1 MASEGMKGGISI
13 LLVEDEFLIAENI
26 KEILELMGHSVVG
39 MAREGREAV
48 RKAESLHPDL
58 VLMDIGLR
66 GEMDGIEA
74 AAVLYE
80 RLGIPVVYLTGAAD
94 THTINRAAQSRPFGY
109 LLKPFDEAE
118 IRSAIEVAV
127 ARHRAEV
134 ELHLREKSLVQYA
147 ESLRAQ
153 SLLDELTGLY
163 NRRAFMTLSRH
174 QLHSVSRTHRPC
186 VLLFID
192 LDGLKKVNDGF
203 GHAAGDRLLVDL
215 ADVLSHT
222 FRKSDIV
229 ARLGGDEFVVLAVES
244 DPPGVETALSR
255 LHAGIREHNEKQHV
269 VHKLVISVGAAIP
282 DSGSPEEIEELLAR
296 ADEAMYKEKIRAR
309 AG

>member
-1 MASEGMKGGISI
+1 MSSDGLNGRLSI
-13 LLVEDEFLIAENI
+13 MLVEDEPLIAEHVRQT
-26 KEILELMGHSVVG
+26 LELLGHSVVG
-39 MAREGREAV
+39 MACEGREAV
-48 RKAESLHPDL
+48 KKADLLHPEL

-94 THTINRAAQSRPFGY
+94 THTINRAARSRPFGY

-118 IRSAIEVAV
+118 MRSAIEVAV
-127 ARHRAEV
+127 ARHRAEI

-147 ESLRAQ
+147 EALRAQ

-174 QLHSVSRTHRPC
+174 QLAAMARTHRPC

-203 GHAAGDRLLVDL
+203 GHAAGDRMLVDL
-215 ADVLSHT
+215 AGVLAHT
-222 FRKSDIV
+222 FRKSDVV
-229 ARLGGDEFVVLAVES
+229 ARLGGDEFVVLAIES
-244 DPPGVETALSR
+244 EPEGGGSALSR
-255 LHAGIREHNEKQHV
+255 LRAGIREYNQQTQSAR
-269 VHKLVISVGAAIP
+269 KLAVSVGSAVP
-282 DSGSPEEIEELLAR
+282 DPARPEPIEELLAR
-296 ADEAMYKEKIRAR
+296 ADEDMYKEKRRAR